1 MRNILIF
8 LSLVALPAL
17 AQNEMTAKAWLEN
30 MSQALQ
36 HQGYKASMV
45 QVQAGHIRPLVYLH
59 DKVDNK
65 EVAFLEYLNGPPQK
79 AVRIDNT
86 VTFIEHD
93 QTPYSIFS
101 NRIEGLW
108 PAAFTSN
115 LGILSHSYQFV
126 LGGRARI
133 AGRPGQLVR
142 IISKDNNRFSY
153 RVWLD
158 MDNFLPLRMDTVS
171 VDKNLLQQLMVV
183 EIGQFDTT
191 PEILQE
197 AIKRQWPSARVISPQ
212 KQTYHWKFT
221 WLPKGFKVRTRDHHR
236 LYGSREPVEYIGLT
250 DGLANISVY
259 ISESKTTELPSELTS
274 QNGMAIV
281 TDRIG
286 DAEVVVVGQAPS
298 KTLIEIAKSLRL
310 EN

>member
-1 MRNILIF
+1 M
-8 LSLVALPAL
+8 S
-17 AQNEMTAKAWLEN
+17 AKAWLEN
-30 MSQALQ
+30 MSQALHQ
-36 HQGYKASMV
+36 QGYKASMV

-59 DKVDNK
+59 DKVDDK

-93 QTPYSIFS
+93 QAPYSIFS
-101 NRIEGLW
+101 KRIDGLW
-108 PAAFTSN
+108 PAAFTN
-115 LGILSHSYQFV
+115 DLSVLKPSYQFV

-158 MDNFLPLRMDTVS
+158 MESFLPLRFDTVS
-171 VDKNLLQQLMVV
+171 AEKTILQQLMVV
-183 EIGQFDTT
+183 EIGQFDST

-197 AIKRQWPSARVISPQ
+197 AIKRQWPQARVIRAQ
-212 KQTYHWKFT
+212 KQAYNWKFT
-221 WLPKGFKVRTRDHHR
+221 WLPTGFKVKTRDHHR
-236 LYGSREPVEYIGLT
+236 LFGSRDSVEYIGLT
-250 DGLANISVY
+250 DGIANISVY
-259 ISESKTTELPSELTS
+259 ISEPKSTELPSELTS

-281 TDRIG
+281 TERVG

-298 KTLIEIAKSLRL
+298 KTLVEIAKSLRL
-310 EN
+310 ED